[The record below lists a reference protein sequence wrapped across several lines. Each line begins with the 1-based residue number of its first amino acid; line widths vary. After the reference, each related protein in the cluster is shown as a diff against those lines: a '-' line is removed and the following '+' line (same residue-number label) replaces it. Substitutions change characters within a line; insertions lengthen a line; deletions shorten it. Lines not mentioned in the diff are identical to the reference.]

1 MSEVTEKIK
10 EELLKRCNIYKE
22 KYGYDFWNDHI
33 KYVVKN
39 SVELAKKYG
48 ADVEI
53 VELGALLHDIAMPSE
68 IGSREEHNIYGTQIA
83 DELLSKLNYPVDR
96 KERVKECVLRHRG
109 SKDLP
114 RNTIEEQCVA
124 DADVIAHFDCIPS
137 IFHLAFGKNDMDMS
151 IKDGT
156 EFVKKKLE
164 RDFSKLS
171 DRTRGEL
178 KARYDTIMKVLFV
191 EK

>member
-1 MSEVTEKIK
+1 MSEVVDSIK
-10 EELLKRCNIYKE
+10 AELLKRCENYKE

-39 SVELAKKYG
+39 SIELAKKYG

-68 IGSREEHNIYGTQIA
+68 LGPREEHNVYGVQIA
-83 DELLSKLNYPVDR
+83 DELLTQLNYPEDR

-109 SKDLP
+109 SKALP
-114 RNTIEEQCVA
+114 RNTIEEECVA
-124 DADVIAHFDCIPS
+124 DADVMAHFDCIPS
-137 IFHLAFGKNDMDMS
+137 LFHLAFGKNEMDKS
-151 IKDGT
+151 IEEGT

-164 RDFSKLS
+164 RDFNKLS
-171 DRTRGEL
+171 DRTKIEL
-178 KARYDTIMKVLFV
+178 KDRYENIMKVLFV
-191 EK
+191 DK